1 MLETF
6 TPAVCGSRK
15 RQIVAQALFTGA
27 AVLTAA
33 ALGLALGFAG
43 GLLGGRYALYAAAAL
58 ALHDGGHRVAEER

>member
-27 AVLTAA
+27 AVATAA
-33 ALGLALGFAG
+33 ALGLGLGLVG
-43 GLLGGRYALYAAAAL
+43 SLLGARQAVLAAAAL
-58 ALHDGGHRVAEER
+58 ALLAAAR

>member
-15 RQIVAQALFTGA
+15 RQIVAQALFTVA
-27 AVLTAA
+27 AVVTSA

-43 GLLGGRYALYAAAAL
+43 SLLGARHAVLRSRGSRPAGSRA
-58 ALHDGGHRVAEER
+58 